1 MSCITDYEII
11 KNRANGLSEQ
21 NLTTVVGILQKIVNL
36 NILDKNLDI
45 LGPANNILDPRN
57 AFSWRTMNVSFVA
70 QESQI
75 ICGNVGR
82 KTRLS

>member
-1 MSCITDYEII
+1 M
-11 KNRANGLSEQ
+11 SEQ

-57 AFSWRTMNVSFVA
+57 GFSWRTMNVSFVA

-75 ICGNVGR
+75 I
-82 KTRLS
+82 S